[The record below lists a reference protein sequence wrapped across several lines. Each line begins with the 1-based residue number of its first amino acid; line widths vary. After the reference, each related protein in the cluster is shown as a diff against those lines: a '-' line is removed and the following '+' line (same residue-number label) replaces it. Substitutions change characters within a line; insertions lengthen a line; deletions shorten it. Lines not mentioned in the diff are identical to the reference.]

1 MDVEMK
7 CKSTTFLERS
17 LWCRMISEANSFAQ
31 LTLLGKYQSPG
42 KSLFETHCVW
52 KDRLVT
58 VQRPREWKR
67 GWRRERQT
75 LLASGHTMSSA
86 KVFTILKNAIKLSR
100 VAFCTPLKVCSAS
113 SLANHKQEQP
123 NGLFRMSRKH
133 LIFLYQKGE
142 RSNKTKKLMGSL
154 SHPTDL

>member
-7 CKSTTFLERS
+7 CKSTTLLEHS

-31 LTLLGKYQSPG
+31 LMLLGKYQSAG

-58 VQRPREWKR
+58 VWKR

-75 LLASGHTMSSA
+75 LLASGHTVSSA
-86 KVFTILKNAIKLSR
+86 KVFNILKNAIKLSR
-100 VAFCTPLKVCSAS
+100 AAFCTPLKVCSVA
-113 SLANHKQEQP
+113 H
-123 NGLFRMSRKH
+123 
-133 LIFLYQKGE
+133 
-142 RSNKTKKLMGSL
+142 
-154 SHPTDL
+154 